1 MRGTVNYFSDY
12 RGFGFVLGADK
23 VEYFVHVSQIKAD
36 GHKTLQKGQEVIFT
50 PTKSGRGPQAR
61 DVSVNESEGCE
72 QKPDRKF
79 VLKKNP
85 FTPQDPMIHAKKFA
99 GRKDSILNAVD
110 ALFNNKNVLIV
121 GPRGLGKSSLSYQL
135 MYLTQGQEDLL
146 QKLEIDL
153 GDFVFSNSTGDHR
166 CVPGNSLLDIC
177 NGLIFT
183 LSAGINENIDETKKK
198 IVYGIDLKIFK
209 FTTEEEIRK
218 VSPTDVSLSFVT
230 KVEEFFSKI
239 PQLNKSIT
247 FVIDEIDVLD
257 NDIEIA
263 SFLKATSEKF
273 TINNR
278 IDVSFI
284 ISGVTGT
291 VTKLISQHASVSRLF
306 ETIPLPRM
314 NQIELE
320 EIIDNALVGTG
331 VEISEEAKNEI
342 VSLANNFPQPVHLL
356 GYHSFKLDS
365 NNIIEID
372 DVNDSKTF
380 IVSEIKKQDF
390 ESKFEGIAPGA
401 MTEVVRVLAQAPFE
415 TVNLSYLR
423 ANLRHMSDEKILGTT
438 GGLFERSVI
447 EKQHRGVFRFNDP
460 LFKIYLRWLFG
471 MEEIHA
477 LTQSIGRNGL
487 GVGPS

>member
-1 MRGTVNYFSDY
+1 MRGSVNYFSDY
-12 RGFGFVLGADK
+12 RGFGFVLGVDK

-36 GHKTLQKGQEVIFT
+36 GHKTLQKGQEVAFT
-50 PTKSGRGPQAR
+50 PTKSSRGPQAR
-61 DVSVNESEGCE
+61 DVSILDSADPE
-72 QKPDRKF
+72 QKTDKKF

-99 GRKDSILNAVD
+99 GRKDSVLNAVD

-135 MYLTQGQEDLL
+135 MYLTQGQKDLL
-146 QKLEIDL
+146 EKLEIDL
-153 GDFVFSNSTGDHR
+153 GDYTFCNSTGDHR

-177 NGLIFT
+177 NGLLYTFST
-183 LSAGINENIDETKKK
+183 GINENVDEIKRK
-198 IVYGIDLKIFK
+198 IVYGIDIKIFK
-209 FTTEEEIRK
+209 FTAEEELEKI
-218 VSPTDVSLSFVT
+218 SPTDISLFFVT
-230 KVEEFFSKI
+230 KVEEFFNKI
-239 PQLNKSIT
+239 PQLSKSVT
-247 FVIDEIDVLD
+247 FLIDEIDVLD
-257 NDIEIA
+257 NDIELA
-263 SFLKATSEKF
+263 PFLKATSEKF

-278 IDVSFI
+278 INVSFI
-284 ISGVTGT
+284 VSGVTGT
-291 VTKLISQHASVSRLF
+291 ITRLISQHASVSRLF

-314 NQIELE
+314 TQNELE
-320 EIIDNALVGTG
+320 EIIDNALDGTG
-331 VEISEEAKNEI
+331 VRIDENAKNEI

-372 DVNDSKTF
+372 DVGDSKKF

-390 ESKFEGIAPGA
+390 ESKFEGIAPGS

-438 GGLFERSVI
+438 GGLFERGVI

-471 MEEIHA
+471 MEEI
-477 LTQSIGRNGL
+477 
-487 GVGPS
+487 